1 MSVAKIELTTPEGA
15 PVQVETGVGRITAV
29 IEKGTRNAQ
38 VHIAAEH
45 LRDPVTGWVDRTTAA
60 WAGVQWAHKNDA
72 KIWYRVD
79 LKRARKATE
88 PIATPLKD
96 LPRNSKVRE
105 FVRIELPQN
114 APGDETI
121 GLDPALNE
129 PSGRADG
136 VGVGQSSSVG
146 RPAATA
152 TDGHAPQGPTAPAAP
167 AGPPPRREQPVTHP
181 TTAHQQ
187 PPANPSPRPQSAP
200 PIPGPP
206 LTAAMLEALRDVVQA
221 VQRGVEQAWRDDCC
235 NSAVQAGCTREQVL
249 HVLDRADRG
258 LDVGLPANPTAN
270 PTAGQQPPQQQDAAA
285 RAVARQR
292 DPDGLQQP
300 RQPADAGPAV
310 QGEAQRGPGQFTSP
324 HNGMSR
330 RVSARGNVGV
340 DGKPYDVTNMDGST
354 NWASYAVDA
363 VMDVVVLAA
372 AQRMTRLRNL
382 NHQDPERYEL
392 RNPTAREVDDLAR
405 TLLTM
410 ADRIQVYLRGG
421 NRPDRMGASHKVA
434 RRALKEAIAVMA
446 IPWGNNPAMAAW
458 VEEVVSY
465 GCVLVDVTRGIHERH
480 PSLREQEQGQES
492 AQEQQGGQVGRGH
505 GAPDGQVPDGT
516 GDTR

>member
-15 PVQVETGVGRITAV
+15 PVQVETGLGRIV
-29 IEKGTRNAQ
+29 SVVERGTRNAQ
-38 VHIAAEH
+38 VTIDAEH
-45 LRDPVTGWVDRTTAA
+45 LRQPVTGWVDKQGPMWPR
-60 WAGVQWAHKNDA
+60 VQWAHANGA
-72 KIWYRVD
+72 KVWYRVD
-79 LKRARKATE
+79 LKRHRTAEE
-88 PIATPLKD
+88 PIGTPLAQ
-96 LPRNSKVRE
+96 LERNSKTRDV
-105 FVRIELPQN
+105 VRIERPEN
-114 APGDETI
+114 APADTSI
-121 GLDPALNE
+121 GLDPLVNS
-129 PSGRADG
+129 PTGRADG
-136 VGVGQSSSVG
+136 PGAGASVSA
-146 RPAATA
+146 PAATA

-167 AGPPPRREQPVTHP
+167 AGPPQRREQ
-181 TTAHQQ
+181 
-187 PPANPSPRPQSAP
+187 PANPSPSPNPSPRPLMSP
-200 PIPGPP
+200 PIPGPR
-206 LTAAMLEALRDVVQA
+206 LTPAMLEALQDVVQA

-235 NSAVQAGCTREQVL
+235 NSAVAAGCTREQVL
-249 HVLDRADRG
+249 HVLERAEQR
-258 LDVGLPANPTAN
+258 LDVGLPTLEMLQQQPAPQN
-270 PTAGQQPPQQQDAAA
+270 GQQQRQQDAAA

-292 DPDGLQQP
+292 DPEGLQTP
-300 RQPADAGPAV
+300 RTPADAGPAV
-310 QGEAQRGPGQFTSP
+310 EGEPQRGPGQFTSP

-330 RVSARGNVGV
+330 RISARGNVTV

-382 NHQDPERYEL
+382 NHQDPERHEL

-480 PSLREQEQGQES
+480 PSLREQEQDGQL
-492 AQEQQGGQVGRGH
+492 G

-516 GDTR
+516 GGSR